1 MPQSN
6 DLDRASRCFKESVI
20 QVVADAAKKN
30 PAHSGELGV
39 LRSRAHVRLRGNH
52 LQSLVEFLA

>member
-6 DLDRASRCFKESVI
+6 DLNSARRCFEESVI
-20 QVVADAAKKN
+20 QVVADAAQKN

-39 LRSRAHVRLRGNH
+39 PRNRAHVRLRGNQ
-52 LQSLVEFLA
+52 LQRLAEFLA